1 MNEEYLQHLANAIT
15 VLWVRNDP
23 TLETIHKG
31 KNPIS
36 KVGDFSDV
44 FVVDAKVNKISWN
57 EISRI
62 TQDEMKSFMK
72 NTSNHIYDFLY
83 NIDDESFLDKFNLGW
98 NKHWIG
104 IYLASVLLRN
114 NDKIW

>member
-15 VLWVRNDP
+15 VLCVRNNP

-31 KNPIS
+31 KSPIS
-36 KVGDFSDV
+36 KTGDFSDV
-44 FVVDAKVNKISWN
+44 FVIDGKGNKIPWN

-72 NTSNHIYDFLY
+72 NTSNHIYDFLC
-83 NIDDESFLDKFNLGW
+83 NIDDESFLYKFIEFGMRQTLNWDLPSRPTK
-98 NKHWIG
+98 NK
-104 IYLASVLLRN
+104 R
-114 NDKIW
+114 